1 MKNSTAIT
9 ASSPITFMPLS
20 EISNPIALLQE
31 PNDSFLVKVNKNK
44 SITAKLN
51 ACGIKR
57 AATFHPKSGKTV
69 DYISH

>member
-1 MKNSTAIT
+1 MNAMTAT
-9 ASSPITFMPLS
+9 SPITFLPLS
-20 EISNPIALLQE
+20 EISNPLALLRE
-31 PNDSFLVKVNKNK
+31 PGDSFKVKVNKNK

-51 ACGIKR
+51 ACGVKR